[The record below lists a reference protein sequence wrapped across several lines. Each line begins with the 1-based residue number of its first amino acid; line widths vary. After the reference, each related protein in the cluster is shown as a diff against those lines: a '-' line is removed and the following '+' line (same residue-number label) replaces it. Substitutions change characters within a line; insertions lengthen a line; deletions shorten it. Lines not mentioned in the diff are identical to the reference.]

1 MYGMKPW
8 IEANSKRNR
17 KAWLMALALIIMPG
31 GGFVVLLYGA
41 SLLGSAACRVFQRAA

>member
-1 MYGMKPW
+1 MKRW
-8 IEANSKRNR
+8 IEADRKMNR

-31 GGFVVLLYGA
+31 GGFVLLIYGA